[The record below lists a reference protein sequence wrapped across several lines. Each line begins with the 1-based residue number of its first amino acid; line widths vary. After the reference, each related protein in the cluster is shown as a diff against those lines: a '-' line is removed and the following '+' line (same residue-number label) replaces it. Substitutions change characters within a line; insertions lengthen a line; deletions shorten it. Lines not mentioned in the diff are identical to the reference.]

1 MRLGLSSPYSL
12 KKQDFLI
19 LIPGSALDQAGVRME
34 TERGWREWLG
44 SLLGGVRTHLHE
56 SIAAPDG
63 EPCVGRHLI
72 GHCACRYPVV
82 RYPTSRHF
90 GWHHARTH

>member
-1 MRLGLSSPYSL
+1 MKLGLSSPYSL
-12 KKQDFLI
+12 KKQPWIRLESEGR
-19 LIPGSALDQAGVRME
+19 LEKGWG
-34 TERGWREWLG
+34 ERLG
-44 SLLGGVRTHLHE
+44 SLLGRVRTHLHE
-56 SIAAPDG
+56 SIAAPG
-63 EPCVGRHLI
+63 AEPCVDRHLT